1 MQGIDYT
8 AGSIHRLLFRTA
20 VPMLLASLVNVITQL
35 ANVFFLGHTS
45 QNVLYVLSLYI
56 PVSFV
61 MIAIIEA
68 MQLSVQVAVARSRAG
83 GSRAF
88 TQLFVHMMGSAMLLS
103 ILTGGIVMLMT
114 PVLSWFYRV
123 PADIGPMFTLYV
135 GGMMAVSIP
144 AVLAAVTSAAL
155 RGLGRAQAASW
166 NAVGMAMLNIA
177 LVYTFVSVFGLD
189 LKGIIYANLIT
200 SVLSLA
206 ISLLILFIRREMIFE
221 RFAFAQKHLMA
232 LRHVGI
238 PVFISYCMI
247 FLSTFFFNKIVSHF
261 GEGAVAGFGVGYRIQ
276 TMAILPGIVIG
287 SAIGI
292 IINHNLQSPHRP
304 RAYASYRQGLL
315 QSFVL
320 YVIIAVAVWIWRDPL
335 IAFLIEDA
343 ATRAEAAR
351 YLSIVALSYIG
362 MGPMMTTLLTME
374 QSGRGYQA
382 IILNAVYFLIIIAL
396 GWGLTRA
403 FNEVTYF
410 YAVIAGMNVVGM
422 SSFLLPFMRMLK
434 REYVESSADKDI
446 STEGEAT
453 LPNKSYSTQT

>member
-8 AGSIHRLLFRTA
+8 VGSIQRLLLRTA
-20 VPMLLASLVNVITQL
+20 IPMLLASLVNVITQL
-35 ANVFFLGHTS
+35 ANVFFMGHTS
-45 QNVLYVLSLYI
+45 QSVLYVLSLYI

-88 TQLFVHMMGSAMLLS
+88 TQLFVHMMGSAVLLA
-103 ILTGGIVMLMT
+103 ILTGGIVMLLT
-114 PVLSWFYRV
+114 PALTWFYAV
-123 PADIGPMFTLYV
+123 PPDSAPMFTLYV
-135 GGMMAVSIP
+135 GGMMIAGVP
-144 AVLAAVTSAAL
+144 AVLAAVSGAAL

-166 NAVGMAMLNIA
+166 NSVGMAMLNIS
-177 LVYTFVSVFGLD
+177 LVYIFVSMFGLD
-189 LKGIIYANLIT
+189 LKGIVYANLISST
-200 SVLSLA
+200 L
-206 ISLLILFIRREMIFE
+206 SLLISLIILFVRKEVLLE
-221 RFAFAQKHLMA
+221 PVVFAKKHFIT

-292 IINHNLQSPHRP
+292 MINHNLQSPHRP

-315 QSFVL
+315 QSFAL
-320 YVIIAVAVWIWRDPL
+320 YAMIAIAIWVWREPL
-335 IAFLIEDA
+335 TAFLIEDA
-343 ATRAEAAR
+343 ASRAEAAR
-351 YLSIVALSYIG
+351 YLSVVALSYVG

-382 IILNAVYFLIIIAL
+382 MFLNAVYFLLIILL
-396 GWGLTRA
+396 GWGLTRL
-403 FNEVTYF
+403 FNQVIYF
-410 YAVIAGMNVVGM
+410 YGVIAGMNVIGV
-422 SSFLLPFMRMLK
+422 SFFLPFMRSLK
-434 REYVESSADKDI
+434 RDYVEPSSYEAGV
-446 STEGEAT
+446 TEGEAA
-453 LPNKSYSTQT
+453 LSNQGYSTQT

>member
-8 AGSIHRLLFRTA
+8 VGSIQRLLLRTA

-35 ANVFFLGHTS
+35 ANVFFMGHTS
-45 QNVLYVLSLYI
+45 QSVLYVLSLYI

-88 TQLFVHMMGSAMLLS
+88 TQLFVHMMGSAVLLA
-103 ILTGGIVMLMT
+103 ILTGGIVMLLT
-114 PVLSWFYRV
+114 PALTWFYAV
-123 PADIGPMFTLYV
+123 PADSAPMFTLYV
-135 GGMMAVSIP
+135 GGMMIAGVP
-144 AVLAAVTSAAL
+144 AVLAAVSGAAL
-155 RGLGRAQAASW
+155 RGLGRAQSASW
-166 NAVGMAMLNIA
+166 NSVGMAVLNIS
-177 LVYTFVSVFGLD
+177 LVYVFVSMFGLD
-189 LKGIIYANLIT
+189 LKGIVYANLISST
-200 SVLSLA
+200 L
-206 ISLLILFIRREMIFE
+206 SLLISLIIIFVRKEVLLEHVVFAKKHFIT
-221 RFAFAQKHLMA
+221 

-292 IINHNLQSPHRP
+292 MINHNLQSPHRP

-315 QSFVL
+315 QSFAL
-320 YVIIAVAVWIWRDPL
+320 YVMIAIAIWVWREPL
-335 IAFLIEDA
+335 TAFLIEDTA
-343 ATRAEAAR
+343 SRAEAAR
-351 YLSIVALSYIG
+351 YLSVVALSYVG

-382 IILNAVYFLIIIAL
+382 MFLNAVYFLLIILL
-396 GWGLTRA
+396 GWGLTRL
-403 FNEVTYF
+403 FNQVIYF
-410 YAVIAGMNVVGM
+410 YGVIAGMNVIGM
-422 SSFLLPFMRMLK
+422 SFFLPFMRRLK
-434 REYVESSADKDI
+434 RDYVEPSSYEAGV
-446 STEGEAT
+446 TEGEAA
-453 LPNKSYSTQT
+453 LSNQGYSTQT

>member
-8 AGSIHRLLFRTA
+8 VGSIQRLLLRTA

-35 ANVFFLGHTS
+35 ANVFFMGHTS
-45 QNVLYVLSLYI
+45 QSVLYVLSLYI

-88 TQLFVHMMGSAMLLS
+88 TQLFVHMMGSAVLLA
-103 ILTGGIVMLMT
+103 ILTGGLVMLLT
-114 PVLSWFYRV
+114 PALSWFYAV
-123 PADIGPMFTLYV
+123 PADIAPMFTLYV
-135 GGMMAVSIP
+135 AGMMIGGVP
-144 AVLAAVTSAAL
+144 AVLAAVSGAAL

-166 NAVGMAMLNIA
+166 NSVGMAMLNIS
-177 LVYTFVSVFGLD
+177 LVYVFVSMFGLD
-189 LKGIIYANLIT
+189 LKGIVYANLISST
-200 SVLSLA
+200 L
-206 ISLLILFIRREMIFE
+206 SLLISLIILFVRKEILVEHFV
-221 RFAFAQKHLMA
+221 FAKKHFVA

-261 GEGAVAGFGVGYRIQ
+261 GEGTVAGFGVGYRIQ

-292 IINHNLQSPHRP
+292 MINHNLQSPHRP

-315 QSFVL
+315 QSFAL
-320 YVIIAVAVWIWRDPL
+320 YAIIAIAIWIWREPL
-335 IAFLIEDA
+335 TAFLIEDA
-343 ATRAEAAR
+343 ASRAEAAR
-351 YLSIVALSYIG
+351 YLSVVALSYIG

-382 IILNAVYFLIIIAL
+382 MFLNAIYFLLIILL
-396 GWGLTRA
+396 GWGLTRL
-403 FNEVTYF
+403 FNQVIYF
-410 YAVIAGMNVVGM
+410 YGVIAGMNVIGM
-422 SSFLLPFMRMLK
+422 SFFLPFMRRLK
-434 REYVESSADKDI
+434 RDYVEPSSYE
-446 STEGEAT
+446 SGVTEEEAA
-453 LPNKSYSTQT
+453 LSSQGYSTQT

>member
-8 AGSIHRLLFRTA
+8 VGSIQRLLLRTA

-35 ANVFFLGHTS
+35 ANVFFMGHTS
-45 QNVLYVLSLYI
+45 QSVLYVLSLYI

-88 TQLFVHMMGSAMLLS
+88 TQLFVHMMGSAVLLA
-103 ILTGGIVMLMT
+103 ILTGGIVMLLT
-114 PVLSWFYRV
+114 PALSWFYAV
-123 PADIGPMFTLYV
+123 PSDIAPMFTLYV
-135 GGMMAVSIP
+135 GGMMIAGVP
-144 AVLAAVTSAAL
+144 AVLAAVSGAAL

-166 NAVGMAMLNIA
+166 NSVGMALLNIS
-177 LVYTFVSVFGLD
+177 LVYVFVSMFGLD
-189 LKGIIYANLIT
+189 LKGIVYANVISSTL
-200 SVLSLA
+200 
-206 ISLLILFIRREMIFE
+206 SLLISLIILFVRKEFLVE
-221 RFAFAQKHLMA
+221 QFVFAKKHFVA

-261 GEGAVAGFGVGYRIQ
+261 GEGTVAGFGVGYRIQ

-292 IINHNLQSPHRP
+292 MINHNLQSPHRP

-315 QSFVL
+315 QSFAL
-320 YVIIAVAVWIWRDPL
+320 YAIIAVAIWVWREPL
-335 IAFLIEDA
+335 TAFLIEDA
-343 ATRAEAAR
+343 ASRAEAAR
-351 YLSIVALSYIG
+351 YLSVVALSYVG

-382 IILNAVYFLIIIAL
+382 MFLNAVYFLLIILL
-396 GWGLTRA
+396 GWGLTRL
-403 FNEVTYF
+403 FNQVIYF
-410 YAVIAGMNVVGM
+410 YGVIAGMNVIGT
-422 SSFLLPFMRMLK
+422 SFFLPFMRRLK
-434 REYVESSADKDI
+434 RDYVEPSSYEAGV
-446 STEGEAT
+446 TEEEARS
-453 LPNKSYSTQT
+453 NQGYSTQT

>member
-8 AGSIHRLLFRTA
+8 TGSIQRLLYRTA

-35 ANVFFLGHTS
+35 ANVFFMGHTS
-45 QNVLYVLSLYI
+45 QSVLYVLSLYI

-68 MQLSVQVAVARSRAG
+68 MQLSVQVAVARSRTG

-88 TQLFVHMMGSAMLLS
+88 TPLFVHMMGSALLLAV
-103 ILTGGIVMLMT
+103 LTGGIVMLLT
-114 PVLSWFYRV
+114 PALSWFYAV
-123 PADIGPMFTLYV
+123 PADIAPMFTLYV
-135 GGMMAVSIP
+135 GGMMIAGVP
-144 AVLAAVTSAAL
+144 AVLAAVSGAAL

-166 NAVGMAMLNIA
+166 NSVGMAMLNIS
-177 LVYTFVSVFGLD
+177 LVYVFVSMLGLD
-189 LKGIIYANLIT
+189 LKGIVYANLISST
-200 SVLSLA
+200 LSLV
-206 ISLLILFIRREMIFE
+206 ISLLVLFMRKEVLME
-221 RFAFAQKHLMA
+221 RLVFAKKHFVA

-292 IINHNLQSPHRP
+292 MINHNLQSPYRP

-315 QSFVL
+315 QSFAL
-320 YVIIAVAVWIWRDPL
+320 YAIIAVAIWVWRGQL
-335 IAFLIEDA
+335 TAFLIEDA
-343 ATRAEAAR
+343 ASRAEAAR
-351 YLSIVALSYIG
+351 YLSVVALSYIG

-382 IILNAVYFLIIIAL
+382 MFLNAIYFLLIILL
-396 GWGLTRA
+396 GWGLTRL
-403 FNEVTYF
+403 FNQVIYF
-410 YAVIAGMNVVGM
+410 YGVIAGMNVIGM
-422 SSFLLPFMRMLK
+422 SFFLPFMRRLK
-434 REYVESSADKDI
+434 RDYVEPSAYDAEI
-446 STEGEAT
+446 TEEEAA
-453 LPNKSYSTQT
+453 LSNQGYSTQT

>member
-8 AGSIHRLLFRTA
+8 AGSIQRLLLRTA

-35 ANVFFLGHTS
+35 ANVFFMGHTS
-45 QNVLYVLSLYI
+45 QSVLYVLSLYI

-83 GSRAF
+83 GSRVF
-88 TQLFVHMMGSAMLLS
+88 TQLFVHMMGSAVLLA
-103 ILTGGIVMLMT
+103 ILTGGVVMLLT
-114 PVLSWFYRV
+114 PVLSWFYAV
-123 PADIGPMFTLYV
+123 PADIAPMFTLYV
-135 GGMMAVSIP
+135 GGMMAASIP
-144 AVLAAVTSAAL
+144 AVLAAVSGAAL

-166 NAVGMAMLNIA
+166 NSVGLALLNIS
-177 LVYTFVSVFGLD
+177 LVYMFVSIFGLD
-189 LKGIIYANLIT
+189 LKGIVYANLISST
-200 SVLSLA
+200 LSWV
-206 ISLLILFIRREMIFE
+206 ISLLILFIRKEVLME
-221 RFAFAQKHLMA
+221 RFVFAKKHFVT

-261 GEGAVAGFGVGYRIQ
+261 GAGAVAGFGVGYRIQ

-292 IINHNLQSPHRP
+292 MINHNLQSPHRP

-315 QSFVL
+315 QSFAL
-320 YVIIAVAVWIWRDPL
+320 YAVIAIAIWVWREPL
-335 IAFLIEDA
+335 TSFLIEDA
-343 ATRAEAAR
+343 ASRAEAAR
-351 YLSIVALSYIG
+351 YLSVVALSYIG

-382 IILNAVYFLIIIAL
+382 MFLNAIYFLLIILL
-396 GWGLTRA
+396 GWGLTRM
-403 FNEVTYF
+403 FNHVIYF
-410 YAVIAGMNVVGM
+410 YGVIAGMNVIGM
-422 SSFLLPFMRMLK
+422 SFFLPFMRRLK
-434 REYVESSADKDI
+434 RDYVEPSGHEAGISEDESAL
-446 STEGEAT
+446 SNQG
-453 LPNKSYSTQT
+453 YSTQS

>member
-8 AGSIHRLLFRTA
+8 AGSIQRLLFRTA

-35 ANVFFLGHTS
+35 ANVFFMGHTS
-45 QNVLYVLSLYI
+45 QSVLYVLSLYI

-83 GSRAF
+83 GPRVF
-88 TQLFVHMMGSAMLLS
+88 TQLYVHMMGSAVLLA
-103 ILTGGIVMLMT
+103 ILTGGVVMLLT
-114 PVLSWFYRV
+114 PVLSWFYAV
-123 PADIGPMFTLYV
+123 PADIAPMFTLYV
-135 GGMMAVSIP
+135 GGMMVASIP
-144 AVLAAVTSAAL
+144 AVLAAVSGAAL

-166 NAVGMAMLNIA
+166 NSVGLAVLNIS
-177 LVYTFVSVFGLD
+177 LVYMFVSIFGLD
-189 LKGIIYANLIT
+189 LKGIVYANLISST
-200 SVLSLA
+200 LSLV
-206 ISLLILFIRREMIFE
+206 ISLLILFLRKEVLME
-221 RFAFAQKHLMA
+221 RLVFAKRHFVT

-292 IINHNLQSPHRP
+292 MINHNLQSPHRP

-315 QSFVL
+315 QSFAL
-320 YVIIAVAVWIWRDPL
+320 YVVIAVAIWVWREPL
-335 IAFLIEDA
+335 TSFLIEDA
-343 ATRAEAAR
+343 ASRAEAAR
-351 YLSIVALSYIG
+351 YLSVVALSYIG

-382 IILNAVYFLIIIAL
+382 MFLNAIYFLLIILL
-396 GWGLTRA
+396 GWGLTRL
-403 FNEVTYF
+403 FNQVIYF
-410 YAVIAGMNVVGM
+410 YGVIAGMNVIGM
-422 SSFLLPFMRMLK
+422 SFFLPFMRRLK
-434 REYVESSADKDI
+434 RDYVEPSGHEAGISAD
-446 STEGEAT
+446 EAA
-453 LPNKSYSTQT
+453 LSNQGYSTQS

>member
-8 AGSIHRLLFRTA
+8 TGSIHRLLYRTA
-20 VPMLLASLVNVITQL
+20 IPMLLASLVNVITQL
-35 ANVFFLGHTS
+35 ANVFFMGHTS
-45 QNVLYVLSLYI
+45 QSVLYVLSLYI

-83 GSRAF
+83 GSKVF
-88 TQLFVHMMGSAMLLS
+88 TELFAHMMVSGALLAV
-103 ILTGGIVMLMT
+103 LTGGVVLFMI
-114 PVLSWFYRV
+114 PVLSWFYGI
-123 PADIGPMFTLYV
+123 PSDIRPLFTLYV
-135 GGMMAVSIP
+135 GGMMAAGIP
-144 AVLAAVTSAAL
+144 AVLAAVSGAAL

-166 NAVGMAMLNIA
+166 NSVGMALINIA
-177 LVYTFVSVFGLD
+177 LVYLFVSVFGLD
-189 LKGIIYANLIT
+189 LKGIVYANLISST
-200 SVLSLA
+200 LSLV
-206 ISLLILFIRREMIFE
+206 ISFVILLIRKEIVTE
-221 RFAFAQKHLMA
+221 RFGLAKRHFIA
-232 LRHVGI
+232 LRQVGI

-292 IINHNLQSPHRP
+292 LINHNLQAPHRP
-304 RAYASYRQGLL
+304 RAYMSYRQGLL

-320 YVIIAVAVWIWRDPL
+320 YIIIAIVVWIWREPL
-335 IAFLIEDA
+335 TAFLIEDA
-343 ATRAEAAR
+343 ASRIEAAR
-351 YLSIVALSYIG
+351 YLSVVALSYIG

-382 IILNAVYFLIIIAL
+382 LLLNAIYFLLIIAL

-403 FNEVTYF
+403 FNHVIYF
-410 YAVIAGMNVVGM
+410 YGVIAGMNVAGT
-422 SSFLLPFMRMLK
+422 SFFLIFMRMLK
-434 REYVESSADKDI
+434 REYMEPSPQEAKH
-446 STEGEAT
+446 TEGEAS
-453 LPNKSYSTQT
+453 LPSQGYSTQT

>member
-8 AGSIHRLLFRTA
+8 VGSIQRLLLRTA

-35 ANVFFLGHTS
+35 ANVFFMGHTS
-45 QNVLYVLSLYI
+45 QSVLYVLSLYI

-88 TQLFVHMMGSAMLLS
+88 TQLFVHMMGSAVLLA
-103 ILTGGIVMLMT
+103 ILTGGIVMLLT
-114 PVLSWFYRV
+114 PALTWFYAV
-123 PADIGPMFTLYV
+123 PADIAPMFTLYV
-135 GGMMAVSIP
+135 GGMMIAGVP
-144 AVLAAVTSAAL
+144 AVLAAVSGAAL
-155 RGLGRAQAASW
+155 RGLGRAQSASW
-166 NAVGMAMLNIA
+166 NSVGMAMLNIS
-177 LVYTFVSVFGLD
+177 LVYVFVSMFGLD
-189 LKGIIYANLIT
+189 LKGIVYANLISST
-200 SVLSLA
+200 LSLL
-206 ISLLILFIRREMIFE
+206 ISLLILFVRKEVLLEHIV
-221 RFAFAQKHLMA
+221 FAKKHFIA

-292 IINHNLQSPHRP
+292 MINHNLQSPNRP

-315 QSFVL
+315 QSFAL
-320 YVIIAVAVWIWRDPL
+320 YVMIAIAIWVWREPL
-335 IAFLIEDA
+335 TAFLIEDA
-343 ATRAEAAR
+343 ASRAEAAR
-351 YLSIVALSYIG
+351 YLSVVALSYVG

-382 IILNAVYFLIIIAL
+382 MFLNAVYFLLIILL
-396 GWGLTRA
+396 GWGLTRL
-403 FNEVTYF
+403 FNQVIYF
-410 YAVIAGMNVVGM
+410 YGVIAGMNVIGM
-422 SSFLLPFMRMLK
+422 SFFLPFMRRLK
-434 REYVESSADKDI
+434 RDYVEPSSYEAGV
-446 STEGEAT
+446 TEGEAA
-453 LPNKSYSTQT
+453 LSNQGYSTQT

>member
-1 MQGIDYT
+1 MNCGGEPH
-8 AGSIHRLLFRTA
+8 AGDRLYGRLIHRLLFRTA

-45 QNVLYVLSLYI
+45 QSVLYVLSLYI

-83 GSRAF
+83 GSRVF
-88 TQLFVHMMGSAMLLS
+88 TQLFVHMMGSAMLLA
-103 ILTGGIVMLMT
+103 ILTGGIVMLLT
-114 PVLSWFYRV
+114 PVLHGFTV
-123 PADIGPMFTLYV
+123 AADIGPMFTLYV

-382 IILNAVYFLIIIAL
+382 ILLNAVYFLIIIDL
-396 GWGLTRA
+396 
-403 FNEVTYF
+403 
-410 YAVIAGMNVVGM
+410 AG
-422 SSFLLPFMRMLK
+422 
-434 REYVESSADKDI
+434 D
-446 STEGEAT
+446 
-453 LPNKSYSTQT
+453 